1 MGSNSFP
8 TKENRV
14 GEIFIIVIIKQNTI
28 ILAKVCILLNKAFAR
43 FYNNAELFKHFVLI
57 THDQGE
63 KLRYENEVNAHV
75 WRLFVF

>member
-1 MGSNSFP
+1 MQLSLQ
-8 TKENRV
+8 KCV
-14 GEIFIIVIIKQNTI
+14 
-28 ILAKVCILLNKAFAR
+28 ILLKNVTTH

-63 KLRYENEVNAHV
+63 KLWFENEVNAHV

>member
-1 MGSNSFP
+1 MQFSLQHF
-8 TKENRV
+8 V
-14 GEIFIIVIIKQNTI
+14 
-28 ILAKVCILLNKAFAR
+28 ILLENVITHFN
-43 FYNNAELFKHFVLI
+43 NNAELFKHFVLI

>member
-1 MGSNSFP
+1 MQLSLQ
-8 TKENRV
+8 RCV
-14 GEIFIIVIIKQNTI
+14 
-28 ILAKVCILLNKAFAR
+28 ILLNNAFAH
-43 FYNNAELFKHFVLI
+43 FYNNAELSKHFVLI